1 MWSISSLD
9 ICADNGDSNPNQE
22 LNWTCNLSSSYAQT
36 FSILITSNWSFLD
49 EEAEGFQTS
58 ISYAF
63 AFIVGI
69 LLLNVLIAVI
79 NNAFSTIERSGDLEY
94 WRYRLSFENETQ
106 FLYSIG
112 VTFVRPLKRVI
123 RNGFSLLFKHRS
135 VTITDHDTK
144 KNKEKKQSHRP
155 KFGVE
160 NRVNSMRDYFFTES
174 SFKDP
179 THQTV
184 TRIRFDAFSRDQ
196 FNKLLEGDQ
205 KQFFKWWYNCNG
217 YSEMP
222 PFNCR
227 LWYYFTRASW
237 DEIIFPGQSFEN
249 IVMGINF
256 REDGSGMRFIF
267 ARMFS
272 YVIFILNIIL
282 LIVLFIMGMLTF
294 GICWPMKMKERLF
307 FGPLAPNQK
316 NETTRFKTE
325 MEHKMRLIYD
335 EVAEVKDSFLKISS
349 KQDELMKVMTANQ
362 AQVMELVSLLQS
374 ANDKS
379 N

>member
-9 ICADNGDSNPNQE
+9 ICAVNDNSTPNQE

-112 VTFVRPLKRVI
+112 VTFIRPLKRVMCD
-123 RNGFSLLFKHRS
+123 GFSLLFKYKS
-135 VTITDHDTK
+135 VNVTEHDTK
-144 KNKEKKQSHRP
+144 KNKENKLPQRP
-155 KFGVE
+155 RLGAE

-174 SFKDP
+174 SFEDP
-179 THQTV
+179 MYQTV
-184 TRIRFDAFSRDQ
+184 TRIRFDNFSLDQ
-196 FNKLLEGDQ
+196 FNVLLESDQ
-205 KQFFKWWYNCNG
+205 KQFFEWWYNCNEN
-217 YSEMP
+217 SEIP
-222 PFNCR
+222 SFKCR
-227 LWYYFTRASW
+227 LLYYFTRASW

-249 IVMGINF
+249 IIMGIKF

-267 ARMFS
+267 ARIFS
-272 YVIFILNIIL
+272 YMLFILNIII
-282 LIVLFIMGMLTF
+282 LIMLFIVGMLTF
-294 GICWPMKMKERLF
+294 GICWPMRMKERLF
-307 FGPLAPNQK
+307 FGPLATNQK
-316 NETTRFKTE
+316 NEISRLKTE
-325 MEHKMRLIYD
+325 MEHKMKLIHD

-349 KQDELMKVMTANQ
+349 KQDELIKVMAANQ
-362 AQVMELVSLLQS
+362 AQAMELISLLQS
-374 ANDKS
+374 ANEKS
-379 N
+379 D